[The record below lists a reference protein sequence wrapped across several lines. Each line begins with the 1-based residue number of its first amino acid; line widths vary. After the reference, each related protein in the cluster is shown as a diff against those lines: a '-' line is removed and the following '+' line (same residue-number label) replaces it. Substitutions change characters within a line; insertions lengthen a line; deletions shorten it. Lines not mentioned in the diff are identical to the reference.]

1 MNAAERRRKIAL
13 CLGAADVPVS
23 SAALS
28 RNFGV
33 SRQIIVR
40 DIAAIKAA
48 GGEIIATHYGY
59 VLQRSPFAERVF
71 KVRHTS
77 EKTEEELSL
86 IVSLGGIV
94 VDVYVWHK
102 IYGQIKAKLNISSK
116 DEINVFLDGVRSGK
130 SSELMHVTDGYH
142 YHTVRAESS
151 DTLDR
156 IENAL
161 REREYLVAGE

>member
-1 MNAAERRRKIAL
+1 MRLE
-13 CLGAADVPVS
+13 
-23 SAALS
+23 
-28 RNFGV
+28 
-33 SRQIIVR
+33 
-40 DIAAIKAA
+40 IKPK
-48 GGEIIATHYGY
+48 G
-59 VLQRSPFAERVF
+59 
-71 KVRHTS
+71 
-77 EKTEEELSL
+77 
-86 IVSLGGIV
+86 
-94 VDVYVWHK
+94 

-161 REREYLVAGE
+161 REWEYLVAGE